1 MNNQKGKSIVRYTCN
16 HCFKTWRQKDSFH
29 KHLKICKGKG
39 SAAATAPKY
48 HCNKCTI
55 TFACRRSFRKHKCK
69 KISQQINTCHFCNK
83 QYTSQVYF
91 NKHIEMC
98 GKRSKWL
105 KNSYNTCPY
114 CKKIYHLKKQVFLT
128 NMLTNVANRING

>member
-69 KISQQINTCHFCNK
+69 KISQQIGVLSTNGGQQIGGCTVFMIP
-83 QYTSQVYF
+83 VYF
-91 NKHIEMC
+91 E
-98 GKRSKWL
+98 
-105 KNSYNTCPY
+105 
-114 CKKIYHLKKQVFLT
+114 
-128 NMLTNVANRING
+128 NMELLPAIL